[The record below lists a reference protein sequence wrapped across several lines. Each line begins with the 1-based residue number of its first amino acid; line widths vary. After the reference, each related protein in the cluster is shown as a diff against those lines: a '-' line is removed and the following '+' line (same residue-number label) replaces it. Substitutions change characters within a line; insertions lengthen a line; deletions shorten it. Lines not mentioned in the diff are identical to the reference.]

1 MKRIVNNNA
10 HQVKIGINGNDVQI
24 GPRETIVVED
34 HVNVV
39 APSGVFVTPQRVILD
54 SSSRYDN
61 NVLMG

>member
-10 HQVKIGINGNDVQI
+10 HQVKVGINGNDVQL
-24 GPRETIVVED
+24 GPRETVIVED
-34 HVNVV
+34 HVDIV

-54 SSSRYDN
+54 SSNRTNS

>member
-10 HQVKIGINGNDVQI
+10 HQVKVGINGNDVQL
-24 GPRETIVVED
+24 GPRETIIVED
-34 HVNVV
+34 HVDIV

-54 SSSRYDN
+54 SSNRTNS